1 MNKFERF
8 VASVEQMR
16 DLQKQYFK
24 TRDRGILQQS
34 KNAEREVDKAI
45 KELNDNPKL
54 WDEVEQR

>member
-8 VASVEQMR
+8 VAMVEQMR
-16 DLQKQYFK
+16 ALQKEYFK

-45 KELNDNPKL
+45 KELNGNPSL
-54 WDEVEQR
+54 WDEVEE